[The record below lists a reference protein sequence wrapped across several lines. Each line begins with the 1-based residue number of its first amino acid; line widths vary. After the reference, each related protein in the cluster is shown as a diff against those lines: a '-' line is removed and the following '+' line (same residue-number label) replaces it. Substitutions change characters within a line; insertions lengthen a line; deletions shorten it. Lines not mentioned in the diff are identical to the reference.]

1 MRQIKK
7 IGLLAVGDSTWQGG
21 IQYIIN
27 IINALDAVAESKSLE
42 VHLFKS
48 NTQHFS
54 DLNNFKKIRLTVHSI
69 EEVIPA
75 FTFGNRLRWFLQRAL
90 FGRLNPRYENYL
102 LKEKFDYV
110 FPITLSDCRHRLNTG
125 SWIADFQ
132 YHHFPEGHGQATSR
146 EAEKTIGFIAHNTH
160 KIILS
165 SQYCAQDALQ
175 LFPVTKGKTHVM
187 PFTVYINKAHLRVEN
202 LRLARD
208 KYHIEGPY
216 VMVSNLFAPTKNHK
230 TLFEALGILRKKG
243 ILIPCVCTGNF
254 VNFAKMEFTNEVL
267 QMITDNGIRD
277 QLYILGLI
285 PREHQVALYRM
296 ATALVQPS
304 VNEGWSTL
312 VEEAKALG
320 KKLLMSDIEVHQE
333 QYPNNPYMFKALNP
347 IDLSNK
353 MEALW
358 LENSKNI
365 FPQEVE
371 EKQALAQYD
380 LAVQS
385 FGNRFLE
392 IAAKD

>member
-1 MRQIKK
+1 MREIKK
-7 IGLLAVGDSTWQGG
+7 IALMAVGDSAWQGG

-27 IINALDAVAESKSLE
+27 IINALDAVVDNKSLE

-75 FTFGNRLRWFLQRAL
+75 FTFGNRLRWFLQRVL
-90 FGRLNPRYENYL
+90 FGRINPRYENYL

-110 FPITLSDCRHRLNTG
+110 FPATLSDCSGRLNAG
-125 SWIADFQ
+125 AWIADFQ
-132 YHHFPEGHGQATSR
+132 YHHFPDGHGQATSR
-146 EAEKTIGFIAHNTH
+146 EAEKTISFIAHNTC

-165 SQYCAQDALQ
+165 SQYCAKDALQ
-175 LFPVTKGKTHVM
+175 LFPVTKGKAHVM
-187 PFTVYINKAHLRVEN
+187 SFTVYINKEHFRMEHLRLV
-202 LRLARD
+202 RD
-208 KYHIEGPY
+208 KYQIEGPY

-243 ILIPCVCTGNF
+243 ILVPCVCTGNF
-254 VNFAKMEFTNEVL
+254 VNFAKMEFTNDVL

-285 PREHQVALYRM
+285 PRDHQVALYRM
-296 ATALVQPS
+296 AIALIQPS

-333 QYPNNPYMFKALNP
+333 QYPGNPYMFKALDSA
-347 IDLSNK
+347 DLSHK

-358 LENSKNI
+358 QENSKNI

-371 EKQALAQYD
+371 EKHALIQYE
-380 LAVQS
+380 LKVQL